1 MSRLLILACSKQ
13 KRPNGEP
20 LPAVE
25 RYDGPPFRVLRKYR
39 RERGAEDPHTL
50 ILSGRY
56 GLIQEDREIPSYDEQ
71 LTEKEAERIRPRV
84 LQSLAEVEST
94 RGPFDDGLIC
104 AGGTYLDAVADSSD
118 VLEETSLQLADGSM
132 GRQIALLHDWLHG
145 GHERLQSDAEEEH
158 GETIEFRGETIEKSA
173 SEVLAFA
180 RERAEEDPNGASRF
194 QAWYVQA
201 GDKKVAPKWLMSE
214 LTGVPV
220 SDFRTAGARR
230 ILDQI
235 GIEVQR
241 VK

>member
-13 KRPNGEP
+13 KRQNGEL

-39 RERGAEDPHTL
+39 RERGMDDPHTL

-56 GLIQEDREIPSYDEQ
+56 GLIHENREIPSYDEQ
-71 LTEKEAERIRPRV
+71 LTERGAERIRPQV

-94 RGPFDDGLIC
+94 RGPFNDGLVC
-104 AGGTYLDAVADSSD
+104 AGGTYLDAVEDSSD
-118 VLEETSLQLADGSM
+118 VLEETPLQLADGSM

-145 GHERLQSDAEEEH
+145 GHERLQSDAGEKHEEAV
-158 GETIEFRGETIEKSA
+158 EFRGETIEKSA

-180 RERAEEDPNGASRF
+180 RERAEDDPEGASRF
-194 QAWYVQA
+194 QAWYVQV
-201 GDKKVAPKWLMSE
+201 GDKKVAPKWLVSE
-214 LTGVPV
+214 LTDIPV

-230 ILDQI
+230 VLDRI
-235 GIEVQR
+235 GIDVQR
-241 VK
+241 AQ

>member
-25 RYDGPPFRVLRKYR
+25 RYDGPSFRVLRKYR
-39 RERGAEDPHTL
+39 RERGTDDPHTL

-56 GLIQEDREIPSYDEQ
+56 GLIQEDHEIPSYDEQ
-71 LTEKEAERIRPRV
+71 LTKKEAERIRPRV
-84 LQSLAEVEST
+84 LQSLADVEST

-104 AGGTYLDAVADSSD
+104 AGGTYLDAVENSNE
-118 VLEETSLQLADGSM
+118 VLEETPLQLADGSM

-145 GHERLQSDAEEEH
+145 GHERLQPDAEEER
-158 GETIEFRGETIEKSA
+158 GEAVEFRGETIEKSA

-180 RERAEEDPNGASRF
+180 RERAEDDPEGASRF
-194 QAWYVQA
+194 QAWYVQV
-201 GDKKVAPKWLMSE
+201 GDKKVAPKWLVSE
-214 LTGVPV
+214 LTDIPV

-230 ILDQI
+230 VLDRI
-235 GIEVQR
+235 GIDVQR
-241 VK
+241 AQ

>member
-25 RYDGPPFRVLRKYR
+25 RYDGPPFRVLRRYR
-39 RERGAEDPHTL
+39 RECGTDDPHTL

-56 GLIQEDREIPSYDEQ
+56 GLIQESRTIPSYDEQ
-71 LTEKEAERIRPRV
+71 LTKKEAERIRPQV
-84 LQSLAEVEST
+84 LQSLTEIESDK
-94 RGPFDDGLIC
+94 GPFDDGLIC
-104 AGGTYLDAVADSSD
+104 AGGTYLDAVEDSSE
-118 VLEETSLQLADGSM
+118 VLEETPLQLADGSM

-158 GETIEFRGETIEKSA
+158 GETVEFRGETIEKSA

-180 RERAEEDPNGASRF
+180 RERAEDDPEGASRF
-194 QAWYVQA
+194 KAWYVQA
-201 GDKKVAPKWLMSE
+201 GGKKVAPKWLVSE
-214 LTGVPV
+214 LTGIPV

-230 ILDQI
+230 VLSQI

-241 VK
+241 VQ